1 MHNEEVPKEILTS
14 LSNLTNFLSKGS
26 SAKNNL
32 KESNAVKKM
41 FLYNEFR
48 FKFLNSTSKS
58 TPKTNSA
65 PTSVYDEHVFEKDY
79 YEEEE
84 EDSESDFDFNSNDYR
99 NENKFNFK
107 SQKVQPPLEKISQVK
122 RPTST
127 QPSLTID
134 TTTVFVD
141 TPFRLELDPVS
152 GLFSTVKNR

>member
-1 MHNEEVPKEILTS
+1 
-14 LSNLTNFLSKGS
+14 
-26 SAKNNL
+26 
-32 KESNAVKKM
+32 M
-41 FLYNEFR
+41 F
-48 FKFLNSTSKS
+48 
-58 TPKTNSA
+58 
-65 PTSVYDEHVFEKDY
+65 FEKDY

-122 RPTST
+122 TPTST

-134 TTTVFVD
+134 TSTVFVD